1 MVGLDCL
8 GEAGPLTRT
17 RTMNHYLRSLSAGGW
32 LWAATLLS
40 LAGSESCAGQGTLAL
55 FDAPASGAAIYDIDG
70 ATPLAGPAFLAQVY
84 AAPVGDSLQ
93 PLGSPIP
100 FATIRPGYFVGPTVP
115 VPGTTPGGSAMVQV
129 VAWRASDGATFA
141 LADHVGGHVGSSEVF
156 EVFGLGNPN
165 PPGNP
170 VAAVMFGLHSFSLAV
185 VVPEPSVLE
194 LTLAAA
200 TVLALGRGRRWFGP
214 R

>member
-1 MVGLDCL
+1 
-8 GEAGPLTRT
+8 
-17 RTMNHYLRSLSAGGW
+17 MNYYLSPFGTGGW
-32 LWAATLLS
+32 LLAATLLS
-40 LAGSESCAGQGTLAL
+40 LAGSESCTGQGTLNL
-55 FDAPASGAAIYDIDG
+55 VDAPASGAAIYDIDG

-115 VPGTTPGGSAMVQV
+115 VPGTTPGGSAMVQL

-141 LADHVGGHVGSSEVF
+141 LADHVGAHVGRSDIF
-156 EVFGLGNPN
+156 EAFPLGHIDFPYE
-165 PPGNP
+165 PP
-170 VAAVMFGLHSFSLAV
+170 AVMFGLHSFSLAV